1 VGAGSTVTF
10 VGVAD
15 VITVEVSRVRYAT
28 EDGGFAVLDVITDDG
43 EPAVVAGPVAHVH
56 AGDAMEVH
64 GTWKEHPRHG
74 RQFQAVD
81 VRIAE
86 PTTDAALLSLL
97 GGIRHIGAT
106 GAAFLL
112 QRHGSDVLAIVDADP
127 HGRLREVPGIGPVR
141 IRGAVVAWREARA
154 LRAVRLFL
162 DAHAVPPAVSGRV
175 IRALGADA
183 VDLLTADPYRLT
195 ELEGIGFAT
204 ADALARALGVPPDDP
219 RRMAA
224 GVVYVLKEA
233 ERDGHCHL
241 PRAELTERALRLLGA
256 DPDGALAELAARGI
270 VVVLDDRVA
279 EARLHAVESRLAARV
294 RALLDDPPVLK
305 TDTLAL
311 ERPTDGDFVPTDAQ
325 WQAVER
331 AFAGRLS
338 ILTGGPGVG
347 KCLRGDARV
356 LADDDLVK
364 ISSLWLEGATEP
376 VFDGEGW
383 WSEPPP
389 GLTVASI
396 DDDGR
401 MVAAAVTKLYRQ
413 RVREMGREIV
423 LRDGSRIVTTKQHRF
438 LAPTGW
444 TNDVVAGDRL
454 CVPGT
459 LPHGRDR
466 LDTELVALLAW
477 QIGEGHEA
485 RHERGRRDCARIT
498 QKDEAVLE
506 RLRELALGV
515 GSRHGIAMGKLS
527 ITRAP
532 GRCAYLTIGSA
543 GYRRHLEG
551 LGYAWGRLS
560 REKRI
565 PSYVMRGDA
574 EGVRVFLRELYAA
587 EGHVAQA
594 RSRVELTSSSE
605 HLVQQVAVLLRRFG
619 IWMTIRPVRKGAT
632 NGTGLKRTSFEGAI
646 GGPSLRRFA
655 ESIGIADPRK
665 QDALDRAAQRPSN
678 TNVDVVPV
686 GGLLKDAKAVA
697 GLSRRYFGLSS
708 SYFTTSKEPS
718 REVASRTPERV
729 RAIIDGNAEADH
741 AERVAALTGRAGHR
755 YKEQVF
761 AAFAGR
767 DQARLHD
774 IGDAMDDVIARDAF
788 YAEVVSVSDM
798 PLDEWVYDLTVE
810 PHHNFVAEGMLCHN
824 TATLHTLVEI
834 AVERKLSVKLCAP
847 TGKAARRMA
856 EATGAEATTIH
867 RLLGWQ
873 PGEGFVHGPGDPV
886 QGADVLIVDEASM
899 LDVRLAGALFGA
911 VGAKTHVV
919 LVGDPD
925 QLAPVGPGR
934 VLDDLLASEEVPVT
948 RLTEVFRQAARS
960 LIVRTAHAINEG
972 NPPPREVPDDV
983 VRDFFFIGARQGSE
997 IFAEVV
1003 SLAVSR
1009 LPQHLGIDARA
1020 DVQVL
1025 APMHKGPVG
1034 IDAFNE
1040 ALRAAL
1046 NPDGQPIP
1054 GTALRVWDRVVQTR
1068 NDHER
1073 QLMNGEIGVI
1083 ASYDREEAEAILA
1096 TDDGRML
1103 KLPLGAMD
1111 TLRLAHAM
1119 SVHKAQG
1126 SSAPAVIVPLFSG
1139 HRIMLTRN
1147 LVYTALTRAER
1158 MAVFVGEP
1166 AALDLALR
1174 RVDARRRH
1182 TRLAELVRA

>member
-1 VGAGSTVTF
+1 MGAGWPVTV
-10 VGVAD
+10 VGMSEVL
-15 VITVEVSRVRYAT
+15 TVEVSRVRYAT

-64 GTWKEHPRHG
+64 GSWREHPRHG

-106 GAAFLL
+106 GAVFLL
-112 QRHGSDVLAIVDADP
+112 ERHGSDVLAVVDADP
-127 HGRLREVPGIGPVR
+127 HGSLRAVPGIGPVR
-141 IRGAVVAWREARA
+141 IAGAVSAWREARA

-162 DAHAVPPAVSGRV
+162 DAHHVPPAVSGRV

-183 VDLLTADPYRLT
+183 VELLTADPYRLT

-204 ADALARALGVPPDDP
+204 ADALARALGVEPDDP

-256 DPDGALAELAARGI
+256 DPDSALAELSARGI
-270 VVVLDDRVA
+270 VVVLGDRVA
-279 EARLHAVESRLAARV
+279 EARLHAVESRLGARV
-294 RALLDDPPVLK
+294 RNLLEDEPVL
-305 TDTLAL
+305 DPNGLQ
-311 ERPTDGDFVPTDAQ
+311 RPQDAAFVPTDAQ

-347 KCLRGDARV
+347 K
-356 LADDDLVK
+356 
-364 ISSLWLEGATEP
+364 T
-376 VFDGEGW
+376 
-383 WSEPPP
+383 
-389 GLTVASI
+389 
-396 DDDGR
+396 
-401 MVAAAVTKLYRQ
+401 AA
-413 RVREMGREIV
+413 
-423 LRDGSRIVTTKQHRF
+423 
-438 LAPTGW
+438 
-444 TNDVVAGDRL
+444 
-454 CVPGT
+454 
-459 LPHGRDR
+459 
-466 LDTELVALLAW
+466 
-477 QIGEGHEA
+477 
-485 RHERGRRDCARIT
+485 
-498 QKDEAVLE
+498 
-506 RLRELALGV
+506 
-515 GSRHGIAMGKLS
+515 
-527 ITRAP
+527 
-532 GRCAYLTIGSA
+532 
-543 GYRRHLEG
+543 
-551 LGYAWGRLS
+551 
-560 REKRI
+560 
-565 PSYVMRGDA
+565 
-574 EGVRVFLRELYAA
+574 
-587 EGHVAQA
+587 
-594 RSRVELTSSSE
+594 
-605 HLVQQVAVLLRRFG
+605 
-619 IWMTIRPVRKGAT
+619 
-632 NGTGLKRTSFEGAI
+632 
-646 GGPSLRRFA
+646 
-655 ESIGIADPRK
+655 
-665 QDALDRAAQRPSN
+665 
-678 TNVDVVPV
+678 
-686 GGLLKDAKAVA
+686 
-697 GLSRRYFGLSS
+697 
-708 SYFTTSKEPS
+708 
-718 REVASRTPERV
+718 
-729 RAIIDGNAEADH
+729 
-741 AERVAALTGRAGHR
+741 
-755 YKEQVF
+755 
-761 AAFAGR
+761 
-767 DQARLHD
+767 
-774 IGDAMDDVIARDAF
+774 
-788 YAEVVSVSDM
+788 
-798 PLDEWVYDLTVE
+798 
-810 PHHNFVAEGMLCHN
+810 
-824 TATLHTLVEI
+824 LHTLVDV
-834 AVERKLSVKLCAP
+834 AHGRKLSVKLCAP

-886 QGADVLIVDEASM
+886 PGADVLIVDEASM

-960 LIVRTAHAINEG
+960 LIVRTAHAINNG
-972 NPPPREVPDDV
+972 QPPPRELPDDV
-983 VRDFFFIGARQGSE
+983 VRDFFFVGARQAAS
-997 IFAEVV
+997 IFEEVI
-1003 SLAVSR
+1003 SLAVQR
-1009 LPQHLGIDARA
+1009 LPAHLGIDARA

-1040 ALRAAL
+1040 ALRAKL
-1046 NPDGQPIP
+1046 NPDGEPIP
-1054 GTALRVWDRVVQTR
+1054 GTTLRVWDRVVQTR

-1083 ASYDREEAEAILA
+1083 ASYDRESAEAILA

-1103 KLPLGAMD
+1103 KLPNGALD

-1166 AALDLALR
+1166 AALDLALG

-1182 TRLAELVRA
+1182 TRLAELVRV

>member
-1 VGAGSTVTF
+1 MNGDDGRRRTP
-10 VGVAD
+10 D
-15 VITVEVSRVRYAT
+15 VLTVEVSRVRYAT
-28 EDGGFAVLDVITDDG
+28 EDGGFAVLDVVTDDG

-64 GTWKEHPRHG
+64 GSWRDHPRHG

-97 GGIRHIGAT
+97 SGIRHIGAT

-112 QRHGSDVLAIVDADP
+112 ERHGSDVLAIVDADP
-127 HGRLREVPGIGPVR
+127 HRCLREVPGIGPVR
-141 IRGAVVAWREARA
+141 IAGAVTAWREARA

-162 DAHAVPPAVSGRV
+162 DAHQVPPAVSGRV

-204 ADALARALGVPPDDP
+204 ADALARALGVAPDDP

-256 DPDGALAELAARGI
+256 DPDGALEELSARGV
-270 VVVLDDRVA
+270 VVVLGDRVA

-294 RALLDDPPVLK
+294 RALLEDAPVLK
-305 TDTLAL
+305 TGALAL
-311 ERPTDGDFVPTDAQ
+311 ERPSDGDFVPTDAQ
-325 WQAVER
+325 WQAIER

-347 KCLRGDARV
+347 K
-356 LADDDLVK
+356 
-364 ISSLWLEGATEP
+364 
-376 VFDGEGW
+376 
-383 WSEPPP
+383 
-389 GLTVASI
+389 
-396 DDDGR
+396 
-401 MVAAAVTKLYRQ
+401 
-413 RVREMGREIV
+413 
-423 LRDGSRIVTTKQHRF
+423 
-438 LAPTGW
+438 
-444 TNDVVAGDRL
+444 
-454 CVPGT
+454 
-459 LPHGRDR
+459 
-466 LDTELVALLAW
+466 
-477 QIGEGHEA
+477 
-485 RHERGRRDCARIT
+485 
-498 QKDEAVLE
+498 
-506 RLRELALGV
+506 
-515 GSRHGIAMGKLS
+515 
-527 ITRAP
+527 
-532 GRCAYLTIGSA
+532 
-543 GYRRHLEG
+543 
-551 LGYAWGRLS
+551 
-560 REKRI
+560 
-565 PSYVMRGDA
+565 
-574 EGVRVFLRELYAA
+574 
-587 EGHVAQA
+587 
-594 RSRVELTSSSE
+594 
-605 HLVQQVAVLLRRFG
+605 
-619 IWMTIRPVRKGAT
+619 
-632 NGTGLKRTSFEGAI
+632 
-646 GGPSLRRFA
+646 
-655 ESIGIADPRK
+655 
-665 QDALDRAAQRPSN
+665 
-678 TNVDVVPV
+678 
-686 GGLLKDAKAVA
+686 
-697 GLSRRYFGLSS
+697 
-708 SYFTTSKEPS
+708 
-718 REVASRTPERV
+718 
-729 RAIIDGNAEADH
+729 
-741 AERVAALTGRAGHR
+741 
-755 YKEQVF
+755 
-761 AAFAGR
+761 
-767 DQARLHD
+767 
-774 IGDAMDDVIARDAF
+774 
-788 YAEVVSVSDM
+788 
-798 PLDEWVYDLTVE
+798 
-810 PHHNFVAEGMLCHN
+810 
-824 TATLHTLVEI
+824 TACLHTLVEV
-834 AVERKLSVKLCAP
+834 ATERKLSVKLCAP

-960 LIVRTAHAINEG
+960 LIVRTAHAINDG
-972 NPPPREVPDDV
+972 LPPPREIPDDV
-983 VRDFFFIGARQGSE
+983 VRDFFFVGARAASQ
-997 IFAEVV
+997 IFSEVV

-1046 NPDGQPIP
+1046 NPDGEPVP
-1054 GTALRVWDRVVQTR
+1054 GTPLRVWDRVVQTR

-1083 ASYDREEAEAILA
+1083 ASYDREAAEAILA

-1166 AALDLALR
+1166 AALDLALG

-1182 TRLAELVRA
+1182 TRLAELVRV